1 MLDFPFPRP
10 SQSGVILPQTAA
22 LLTINAWQVL
32 WLFHECELLNSV
44 FILTGPSIGGD
55 HILSTLPYLA
65 VRCGGD
71 WASGWTSGSRSVGGF
86 CRALELSGAQ
96 RVGHSLPPVPSPPDF
111 SNTFPAAA
119 GQ

>member
-65 VRCGGD
+65 VRCGVTG
-71 WASGWTSGSRSVGGF
+71 
-86 CRALELSGAQ
+86 
-96 RVGHSLPPVPSPPDF
+96 RV
-111 SNTFPAAA
+111 A
-119 GQ
+119 GRQAHGPWEVSAGLWS